1 VPLFRQDHAPDHRR
15 VLRRV
20 AFAVLLASPGASAVA
35 QSTTAPSAITTRTLT
50 VTGNAPQVCTMQT
63 GRIQTGSL
71 NNVSGIEG
79 DTLRIV
85 ELADPQTLAARAS
98 SATISFS
105 AVCNYP
111 HSLRIESQNNGLWP
125 TDGRAGAAA
134 GGFAYAVPYQARL
147 QWGGASGALD
157 ANAKVRRISEQ
168 RLTIDD
174 ATAGDVQLRLDIAD
188 GASNLDQRA
197 PLAAGAYGDTIRIFL
212 EPR

>member
-1 VPLFRQDHAPDHRR
+1 VPAAALPLAPR
-15 VLRRV
+15 LRRLALGALLV
-20 AFAVLLASPGASAVA
+20 APCTPAAAQSSSAV
-35 QSTTAPSAITTRTLT
+35 RTIQ
-50 VTGNAPQVCTMQT
+50 VTGSAPQVCAMQT

-71 NNVSGIEG
+71 NNVSGIDG
-79 DTLRIV
+79 DTLRIL

-125 TDGRAGAAA
+125 SDGRAGAAA
-134 GGFAYAVPYQARL
+134 AGFAYAVPYQARL

-157 ANAKVRRISEQ
+157 ADAKVRRLTEQ
-168 RLTIDD
+168 RITVDD
-174 ATAGDVQLRLDIAD
+174 ATAGDVQLRVEITD
-188 GASNLDQRA
+188 GASNLDLRA

>member
-1 VPLFRQDHAPDHRR
+1 MV
-15 VLRRV
+15 RRV
-20 AFAVLLASPGASAVA
+20 ACAALLVSPGASALA
-35 QSTTAPSAITTRTLT
+35 QSAAGQSVTAVRTLT
-50 VTGNAPQVCTMQT
+50 VTGNAPQVCAMQT

-71 NNVSGIEG
+71 TNVSGIDG
-79 DTLRIV
+79 DTLRIT

-125 TDGRAGAAA
+125 TDGRTGAGA

-147 QWGGASGALD
+147 QWGASSGALD

-168 RLTIDD
+168 RLTVDD
-174 ATAGDVQLRLDIAD
+174 ATAGDVQLRVDIAD

>member
-1 VPLFRQDHAPDHRR
+1 MLGSL
-15 VLRRV
+15 VLTVFVCMLAVTNGFAQTSSASLV
-20 AFAVLLASPGASAVA
+20 ATQAFP
-35 QSTTAPSAITTRTLT
+35 
-50 VTGNAPQVCTMQT
+50 VTGNAPQVCAMQT

-71 NNVSGIEG
+71 NNVSGIDG
-79 DTLRIV
+79 DTLQIV

-125 TDGRAGAAA
+125 SDGRAGAAA
-134 GGFAYAVPYQARL
+134 AGFAYAVPYQARL
-147 QWGGASGALD
+147 QWGAASGALD
-157 ANAKVRRISEQ
+157 ANAKVRRVTEQ
-168 RLTIDD
+168 RITVDN
-174 ATAGDVQLRLDIAD
+174 ATAGDVQLRFDITD
-188 GASNLDQRA
+188 GASNLDLRS

>member
-1 VPLFRQDHAPDHRR
+1 M
-15 VLRRV
+15 LRR
-20 AFAVLLASPGASAVA
+20 LALAAPLTAPGAPAAAQSAVQTA
-35 QSTTAPSAITTRTLT
+35 VQSATAVRMLLVAGR
-50 VTGNAPQVCTMQT
+50 APQVCAMQT

-71 NNVSGIEG
+71 NNVSGIDG

-85 ELADPQTLAARAS
+85 ELADPRTLAARAS

-125 TDGRAGAAA
+125 TDGRNGAAA

-147 QWGGASGALD
+147 QWGATSGALD
-157 ANAKVRRISEQ
+157 ADAKVRRTSEQ
-168 RLTIDD
+168 RLNVDD
-174 ATAGDVQLRLDIAD
+174 ATAGDVQLRVDIAD

>member
-1 VPLFRQDHAPDHRR
+1 MV
-15 VLRRV
+15 RRV
-20 AFAVLLASPGASAVA
+20 ACAALLVSPGASALA
-35 QSTTAPSAITTRTLT
+35 QSAAGQSVTAVRTLT
-50 VTGNAPQVCTMQT
+50 VTGNAPQVCAMQT

-71 NNVSGIEG
+71 TNVSGIDG
-79 DTLRIV
+79 DTLRIT

-125 TDGRAGAAA
+125 TDGRTGAGA

-147 QWGGASGALD
+147 QWGAASGALD

-168 RLTIDD
+168 RLTVDD
-174 ATAGDVQLRLDIAD
+174 ATAGDVQLRVDIAD

>member
-1 VPLFRQDHAPDHRR
+1 MV
-15 VLRRV
+15 RRV
-20 AFAVLLASPGASAVA
+20 AFAALLASLGASALA
-35 QSTTAPSAITTRTLT
+35 QSAAGQSVTAVRTLT
-50 VTGNAPQVCTMQT
+50 VTGNAPQVCAMQT

-71 NNVSGIEG
+71 TNVSGIDG
-79 DTLRIV
+79 DTLRIT

-125 TDGRAGAAA
+125 TDGRTGAGA

-147 QWGGASGALD
+147 QWGAASGALD

-168 RLTIDD
+168 RLMVDD
-174 ATAGDVQLRLDIAD
+174 ATAGDVQLRVDIAD

>member
-1 VPLFRQDHAPDHRR
+1 MV
-15 VLRRV
+15 RRV
-20 AFAVLLASPGASAVA
+20 AFAALLVSPGASALA
-35 QSTTAPSAITTRTLT
+35 QSAAGQSVTAVRTLT
-50 VTGNAPQVCTMQT
+50 VTGNAPQVCAMQT

-71 NNVSGIEG
+71 TNVSGIDG
-79 DTLRIV
+79 DTLRIT

-125 TDGRAGAAA
+125 TDGRTGAGA

-147 QWGGASGALD
+147 QWGAASGALD

-168 RLTIDD
+168 RLTVDD
-174 ATAGDVQLRLDIAD
+174 ATAGDVQLRVDIAD